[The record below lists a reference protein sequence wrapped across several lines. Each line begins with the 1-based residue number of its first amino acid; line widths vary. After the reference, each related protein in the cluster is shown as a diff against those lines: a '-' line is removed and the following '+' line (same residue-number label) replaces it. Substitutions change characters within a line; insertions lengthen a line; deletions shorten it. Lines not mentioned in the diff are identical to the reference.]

1 MSDHSSKK
9 IKNKKTVSLRRLKNW
24 GLSLIGLLI
33 IFLAISFTLL
43 RTAIKSIPEYSNA
56 IQQAVSEQMDLTLE
70 VGFIDAEIY
79 WLVPHLNLLDVNI
92 YDDTGERHLVHLDEV
107 NLSLDWAE
115 SIKNMT
121 PIVGEITLI
130 GLNLQIRIN
139 KKSQLLIQD
148 YVIRDNMDA
157 TLNAAAENNI
167 ISSFELNDS
176 IRHNLNNLD
185 FKILNSQIHFND
197 DRHKNRSKTLNN
209 FNLHLINSGSSHIF
223 EVKADL
229 PHKYGRYA
237 HFIIDIEG
245 DLSDYKNLQGE
256 LYLAVEHIN
265 AASWLD
271 DYWSQLKVTANG
283 DLNGQIWLAW
293 SGQEIVD
300 INSRLHISDLAVHY
314 LDGKVKTWNVNG
326 INALLRWKKTNNDWQ
341 LDIRDLIVDRE
352 GIDWLKPA
360 AVSLK
365 SINNKQ
371 EIELQADFLRIEG
384 FVYLAGMIK
393 SITEERAGWLELLEK
408 HKPSGVLRNIDVK
421 LPLNELKNIKINT
434 EFSQLGFSLPG
445 ADSLEIKNLQGSVAY
460 VNNKTWLSL
469 NSKNTQLKFK
479 TLFRK
484 VIDINDLTGTMEISH
499 ESDLWNI
506 SSNSLVIDTPY
517 IETEMRVKFRMS
529 DGGRPFLDLTTR
541 FKKGYAKSISDYLP
555 VGVMGVETV
564 AWIDRALKDGEISSG
579 GYLFY
584 GYLNDAPF
592 RNNQGISLA
601 DFNVSDV
608 DVSYLE
614 NWPAIN
620 DIEANIRF
628 ENDSMLVDAHYGK
641 LFDSTIKDTRVY
653 IDNFISPTLDVK
665 GKINTQ
671 LKDIQRFVNASS
683 LHEDITDYI
692 DNLQFSGQGEL
703 DLELFLPLYGD
714 YKTEVGGQLSL
725 KNAHM
730 RFEKEKYE
738 LEKINGLI
746 RFAGDTVESS
756 NLKAVVVGS
765 PGGQLDID
773 IKTNRLSN
781 TRSYLIGVKGNVLA
795 SSLMAPIPVLQ
806 TYFDGSADWDVVID
820 IESDDNE
827 TSVTAS
833 VVSDLQGITTSLPGP
848 LAKKTMASSPVKID
862 ISLKS
867 DSNVIY
873 DMKFENGDELSLQ
886 QLKDKLLI
894 SANTQSIKGSVKVD
908 LQEGIDVPIKLD
920 LEYLDIN
927 KFFSSD
933 KKASQNTENKL
944 TSGIEENDVSGE
956 DVSTLSAR
964 DVPSFNFH
972 SKKILWKKATYS
984 DSVLNVQKSKLGA
997 VIKDFKFVGADHV
1010 VSGKGS
1016 WFIGEG
1022 DSNITK
1028 LDINIELTDLGMV
1041 FKELEISDGLRA
1053 TEGDIT
1059 LRWQWQDAP
1068 YNFDWK
1074 KIEGDGRLNLKDGA
1088 FKGLNAGAGRLL
1100 GLFNFETLLSLD
1112 FGSQVKDGF
1121 NFDKIKG
1128 SFSFSDENI
1137 YSDDFTIE
1145 SKVAT
1150 IFMKGQLSVANNT
1163 INQTVTVRPHLGGT
1177 VTLGTAVV
1185 AGPTIGGLVYLFQK
1199 IFDTDRLSEYQY
1211 TMQGNIDN
1219 PLVKLRSAPIEE
1231 QEDDSDF

>member
-9 IKNKKTVSLRRLKNW
+9 TKNKKTVSLRRLKNW

-70 VGFIDAEIY
+70 VGFVDAEIY

-92 YDDTGERHLVHLDEV
+92 YDDSGERHLVHLDEV

-209 FNLHLINSGSSHIF
+209 FNLHLINSGSSHVF

-237 HFIIDIEG
+237 HFIIDVEG

-256 LYLAVEHIN
+256 LYLAVENIN

-314 LDGKVKTWNVNG
+314 LDGKVKTWNVNE

-529 DGGRPFLDLTTR
+529 DGSRPFLDLTTR

-592 RNNQGISLA
+592 RNNQGVSLA
-601 DFNVSDV
+601 DLNVSDV

-641 LFDSTIKDTRVY
+641 LFDSVIKDTRIY

-730 RFEKEKYE
+730 KFEKEKYE

-765 PGGQLDID
+765 PDGQLDID
-773 IKTNRLSN
+773 IKTNRLAN

-806 TYFDGSADWDVVID
+806 TYFDGSADWDVAID
-820 IESDDNE
+820 IESDENE

-833 VVSDLQGITTSLPGP
+833 VVSDLQGVTTSLPGP

-867 DSNVIY
+867 DSNIIY

-933 KKASQNTENKL
+933 KKPSQSTENQL
-944 TSGIEENDVSGE
+944 PSGTEENNVSAE
-956 DVSTLSAR
+956 DVFTLSAR
-964 DVPSFNFH
+964 DVPSFDFH

-1016 WFIGEG
+1016 WFIGKG
-1022 DSNITK
+1022 NSSTTK

-1137 YSDDFTIE
+1137 YSDDFIIE